1 MKATLLDYRLIDN
14 IKWDGIDHCDYPDY
28 ADSYIVSADYDGRP
42 MTQEEIESLDSTW
55 VYTRLME
62 YIF

>member
-1 MKATLLDYRLIDN
+1 MKTTLDYRLIDN
-14 IKWDGIDHCDYPDY
+14 IKWDGIDHIDYPDY

-55 VYTRLME
+55 VYARLME